1 MNNRLDTYPFAQH
14 DLDDHVEQNFLQQ
27 FKQYIRNKTEKIRLV
42 PAVLAIIVQF
52 TALLIVIVSTKL
64 IFSVGHAYFYTDL
77 IFPILLLVI
86 MQALFASLFSYWLGM
101 ASWWRLI
108 HFSFP
113 VVIWLMS
120 QWQVP
125 SEIYLTGFLFSLGLF
140 WTTFRSQVPFF
151 PSRPIVWQQL
161 AKLIPQDSAI
171 RLIDIGSGLGDVA
184 MHIAKIRADSLIEG
198 VEVAPLPWLI
208 SYVRGKLRRSTAV
221 FKMGDYRALDFANYD
236 VVFAYLSP
244 AAMPALWQKASQ
256 EMKAGSLLISLEFEV
271 PGIAPSLRI
280 AGAKNSPMIYVWKL
294 P

>member
-1 MNNRLDTYPFAQH
+1 MNNRLDSYPFAQH
-14 DLDDHVEQNFLQQ
+14 GLNNHVGLNFM
-27 FKQYIRNKTEKIRLV
+27 KQYIRNKTEKLRLV
-42 PAVLAIIVQF
+42 PALLAVIVQC
-52 TALLIVIVSTKL
+52 TALLTVIISTKL
-64 IFSVGHAYFYTDL
+64 IFLVGHAYFYTVL
-77 IFPILLLVI
+77 SFPILLLVI

-125 SEIYLTGFLFSLGLF
+125 SEIYLTGFMFSLGLF

-161 AKLIPQDSAI
+161 ARLIPQDRPI

-184 MHIAKIRADSLIEG
+184 MHIAKIRTDSLVEG

-208 SYVRGKLRRSTAV
+208 SYVRGKLRRSTAI
-221 FKMGDYRALDFANYD
+221 FKMGDYRALNFANYD

-256 EMKAGSLLISLEFEV
+256 EMKTGSLLISLEFDV
-271 PGIAPSLRI
+271 PGIAPNLRI

>member
-1 MNNRLDTYPFAQH
+1 MNNRLDSYPFAQH
-14 DLDDHVEQNFLQQ
+14 GLNNHVGLNFM
-27 FKQYIRNKTEKIRLV
+27 KQYIRNKTEKIRLV
-42 PAVLAIIVQF
+42 PALLAVVVQF
-52 TALLIVIVSTKL
+52 TALLMIIISTKL
-64 IFSVGHAYFYTDL
+64 IFLVGHAYFYTVL
-77 IFPILLLVI
+77 SFPILLLVI

-113 VVIWLMS
+113 VIIWLMS

-125 SEIYLTGFLFSLGLF
+125 SEIYLTGFVFSLGLF

-161 AKLIPQDSAI
+161 ARLIPQDRPI

-208 SYVRGKLRRSTAV
+208 SYVRAKLRRSTAI
-221 FKMGDYRALDFANYD
+221 FKMGDYRALNFANYD

-244 AAMPALWQKASQ
+244 VAMPALWQKASQ
-256 EMKAGSLLISLEFEV
+256 EMKSGSLLISLEFEV
-271 PGIAPSLRI
+271 PGIAPNLRI

>member
-1 MNNRLDTYPFAQH
+1 M
-14 DLDDHVEQNFLQQ
+14 
-27 FKQYIRNKTEKIRLV
+27 KQYIRNKTEKIRLV
-42 PAVLAIIVQF
+42 PALLAVVVQF
-52 TALLIVIVSTKL
+52 TALLMIIISTKL
-64 IFSVGHAYFYTDL
+64 IFLVGHAYFYTVL
-77 IFPILLLVI
+77 SFPILLLVI

-113 VVIWLMS
+113 VIIWLMS

-125 SEIYLTGFLFSLGLF
+125 SEIYLTGFVFSLGLF

-161 AKLIPQDSAI
+161 ARLIPQDRPI

-208 SYVRGKLRRSTAV
+208 SYVRAKLRRSTAI
-221 FKMGDYRALDFANYD
+221 FKMGDYRALNFANYD

-244 AAMPALWQKASQ
+244 VAMPALWQKASQ
-256 EMKAGSLLISLEFEV
+256 EMKSGSLLISLEFEV
-271 PGIAPSLRI
+271 PGIAPNLRI

>member
-1 MNNRLDTYPFAQH
+1 MNNRLDSYPFAQH
-14 DLDDHVEQNFLQQ
+14 GLNNHVGLNFM
-27 FKQYIRNKTEKIRLV
+27 KQYIRNKTEKIRLV
-42 PAVLAIIVQF
+42 PALLAVIVQC
-52 TALLIVIVSTKL
+52 TALLTVIISTKL
-64 IFSVGHAYFYTDL
+64 IFLVGHAYFYTVL
-77 IFPILLLVI
+77 SFPILLLVI

-113 VVIWLMS
+113 VIIWLMS

-125 SEIYLTGFLFSLGLF
+125 SEIYLTGFVFSLGLF

-161 AKLIPQDSAI
+161 ARLIPQDRPI

-208 SYVRGKLRRSTAV
+208 SYVRAKLRRSTAI
-221 FKMGDYRALDFANYD
+221 FKMGDYRALNFANYD

-244 AAMPALWQKASQ
+244 VAMPALWQKASQ
-256 EMKAGSLLISLEFEV
+256 EMKSGSLLISLEFEV
-271 PGIAPSLRI
+271 PGIAPNLRI

>member
-1 MNNRLDTYPFAQH
+1 MNNRLNSYPIAQH
-14 DLDDHVEQNFLQQ
+14 DLNNHAGLNFM
-27 FKQYIRNKTEKIRLV
+27 KQYIRNKTEKIRLV
-42 PAVLAIIVQF
+42 PALLAVIVQC
-52 TALLIVIVSTKL
+52 TALLTVIISTKL
-64 IFSVGHAYFYTDL
+64 IFLVGHAYFYTVL
-77 IFPILLLVI
+77 SFPILLLVI

-125 SEIYLTGFLFSLGLF
+125 SEIYLTGFVFSLGLF

-161 AKLIPQDSAI
+161 ARLIPQDRPI

-184 MHIAKIRADSLIEG
+184 MHIAKIRTDSFIEG

-208 SYVRGKLRRSTAV
+208 SYVRGKLRRSTAI
-221 FKMGDYRALDFANYD
+221 FKMGDYRALNFANYD

-271 PGIAPSLRI
+271 PGIAPNLRI

>member
-1 MNNRLDTYPFAQH
+1 MNNRLNSYPIAQH
-14 DLDDHVEQNFLQQ
+14 DLNNHAGLNFM
-27 FKQYIRNKTEKIRLV
+27 KQYIRNKTEKLRLV
-42 PAVLAIIVQF
+42 PALLAIIVQC
-52 TALLIVIVSTKL
+52 TALLTVIISTKL
-64 IFSVGHAYFYTDL
+64 IFLVGHAYFYTVL
-77 IFPILLLVI
+77 SFPILLLVI

-125 SEIYLTGFLFSLGLF
+125 NEIYLTGFMFSLGLF

-161 AKLIPQDSAI
+161 ARLIPQDRPI

-208 SYVRGKLRRSTAV
+208 SYVRAKLRRSTAI
-221 FKMGDYRALDFANYD
+221 FKMGDYRALNFANYD

-256 EMKAGSLLISLEFEV
+256 EMKTGSLLISLEFEV
-271 PGIAPSLRI
+271 PGIAPNLRI

>member
-1 MNNRLDTYPFAQH
+1 MNNRLDSYPFAQH
-14 DLDDHVEQNFLQQ
+14 GLNNHVGLNFM
-27 FKQYIRNKTEKIRLV
+27 KQYIRNKTEKIRLV
-42 PAVLAIIVQF
+42 PALLAVIVQF
-52 TALLIVIVSTKL
+52 TALLMVIISTKL
-64 IFSVGHAYFYTDL
+64 IFLVGHAYFYTVL
-77 IFPILLLVI
+77 SFPILLLVI

-113 VVIWLMS
+113 VIIWLMS

-125 SEIYLTGFLFSLGLF
+125 SEIYLTGFVFSLGLF

-161 AKLIPQDSAI
+161 ARLIPQDRPI

-208 SYVRGKLRRSTAV
+208 SYVRAKLRRSTAI
-221 FKMGDYRALDFANYD
+221 FKMGDYRALNFANYD

-244 AAMPALWQKASQ
+244 VAMPALWQKASQ
-256 EMKAGSLLISLEFEV
+256 EMKSGSLLISLEFEV
-271 PGIAPSLRI
+271 PGIAPNLRI

>member
-1 MNNRLDTYPFAQH
+1 MNNRLDSYPFAQH
-14 DLDDHVEQNFLQQ
+14 GLNNHVGLNFM
-27 FKQYIRNKTEKIRLV
+27 KQYIRNKTEKLRLV
-42 PAVLAIIVQF
+42 PALLAVIVQC
-52 TALLIVIVSTKL
+52 TALLTVIISTKL
-64 IFSVGHAYFYTDL
+64 IFLVGHAYFYTVL
-77 IFPILLLVI
+77 SFPILLLVI

-125 SEIYLTGFLFSLGLF
+125 NEIYLTGFMFSLGLF

-161 AKLIPQDSAI
+161 ARLIPQDRPI

-184 MHIAKIRADSLIEG
+184 MHIAKIRTDSLVEG

-208 SYVRGKLRRSTAV
+208 SYVRGKLRRSTAI
-221 FKMGDYRALDFANYD
+221 FKMGDYRSLNFTNYD

-271 PGIAPSLRI
+271 PGIAPNLRI

>member
-1 MNNRLDTYPFAQH
+1 MNNRLNSYPIAQH
-14 DLDDHVEQNFLQQ
+14 DLNNHAGLNFMKL
-27 FKQYIRNKTEKIRLV
+27 YIRNKTEKLRLV
-42 PAVLAIIVQF
+42 PALLAIIVQC
-52 TALLIVIVSTKL
+52 TALLTVIISTKL
-64 IFSVGHAYFYTDL
+64 IFLVGHAYFYTVL
-77 IFPILLLVI
+77 SFPILLLVI

-125 SEIYLTGFLFSLGLF
+125 SEIYLTGFMFSLGLF

-161 AKLIPQDSAI
+161 ARLIPQDRPI

-184 MHIAKIRADSLIEG
+184 MHIAKIRTDSLVEG

-208 SYVRGKLRRSTAV
+208 SYVRGKMRGSAAI
-221 FKMGDYRALDFANYD
+221 FKMGDYRSLNFTNYD

-280 AGAKNSPMIYVWKL
+280 AGAENSPMIYVWKL

>member
-1 MNNRLDTYPFAQH
+1 MNNRLDSYPFAQH
-14 DLDDHVEQNFLQQ
+14 GLNNHVGLNFM
-27 FKQYIRNKTEKIRLV
+27 KQYIRNKTEKIRLV
-42 PAVLAIIVQF
+42 PALLAVIVQF
-52 TALLIVIVSTKL
+52 TALLMVIISTKL
-64 IFSVGHAYFYTDL
+64 IFLVGHAYFYTVL
-77 IFPILLLVI
+77 SFPILLLVI

-125 SEIYLTGFLFSLGLF
+125 SEIYLTGFMFSLGLF

-161 AKLIPQDSAI
+161 ARLIPQDRPI

-208 SYVRGKLRRSTAV
+208 SYVRAKLRRSTAI
-221 FKMGDYRALDFANYD
+221 FKMGDYRALNFANYD

-280 AGAKNSPMIYVWKL
+280 AGAENSPMIYVWKL

>member
-1 MNNRLDTYPFAQH
+1 MNNRLDHAPIAQH
-14 DLDDHVEQNFLQQ
+14 VLNNHVGLSLFKNFLQ
-27 FKQYIRNKTEKIRLV
+27 YLNHIALKIRLV
-42 PAVLAIIVQF
+42 PALLAVIAQCS
-52 TALLIVIVSTKL
+52 ALLIVIVSTKL
-64 IFSVGHAYFYTDL
+64 IFSVGHAYFYNDL
-77 IFPILLLVI
+77 SFSILLLVI
-86 MQALFASLFSYWLGM
+86 MQALLASVFSYWLGM

-113 VVIWLMS
+113 LVIWLMS

-125 SEIYLTGFLFSLGLF
+125 SEIYLTGFVFSLGLF

-256 EMKAGSLLISLEFEV
+256 EMKTGSLLISLEFEV

-280 AGAKNSPMIYVWKL
+280 ASAKNSPMIYVWKL